1 MLPRITLPIQCVNSD
16 WMFTQS
22 PRSIASSVA
31 RTAELVDSA
40 VPHTDSSRN
49 KTSYKPLGTTR
60 LLCSNAGEMRA
71 SVILGPGNV
80 SKPLAAFQRAAHAQ
94 WTSLIEQADAVVVFG
109 GDGTIHRNLPTLV
122 DLGVPLMVVPC
133 GSGNDFARSL
143 GLVELHDSL
152 SAWQKFASGGCN
164 VRAIDLGVIHSSPR
178 ISEAPSE
185 SDAIN
190 MNDGPRYFCCSGSV
204 GLDVEIV
211 RRANKLPSWIRAH
224 GGYGLSAPGEFF
236 RFQPFQMKVCPNG
249 NSGEQFR
256 PTLLAAVANA
266 PTYGGG
272 VKIAPK
278 AKLDDGKLDLC
289 VVRAMDKFKLFC
301 LFPTAYFGRHLMSKN
316 VEYGQTDHVRIETEV
331 PVDVYADGEYVCKT
345 PVEFN
350 VAREALQVIVPE

>member
-1 MLPRITLPIQCVNSD
+1 
-16 WMFTQS
+16 
-22 PRSIASSVA
+22 
-31 RTAELVDSA
+31 
-40 VPHTDSSRN
+40 
-49 KTSYKPLGTTR
+49 
-60 LLCSNAGEMRA
+60 MRA

-80 SKPLAAFQRAAHAQ
+80 SKPLASFQRAAHAQ
-94 WTSLIEQADAVVVFG
+94 WTSLIEQADAVVIFG

-143 GLVELHDSL
+143 GLRDPEDSL
-152 SAWQKFASGGCN
+152 AAWQKFASGGGN
-164 VRAIDLGVIHSSPR
+164 VRTIDLGVIQSSSK
-178 ISEAPSE
+178 ISDTSVENCAANVNE
-185 SDAIN
+185 QAH
-190 MNDGPRYFCCSGSV
+190 YFCCSGSV

-211 RRANKLPSWIRAH
+211 RRANKLPSWVRAR

-236 RFQPFQMKVCPNG
+236 RFQPFPMKVSPNG
-249 NSGEQFR
+249 NSAGQFR

-272 VKIAPK
+272 VKIAPQ

-301 LFPTAYFGRHLMSKN
+301 LFPTAYLGRHLMSKN
-316 VEYGQTDHVRIETEV
+316 VEYRQTDHVSIETEV

-350 VAREALQVIVPE
+350 VARKALQVIVPE